1 MPAPGQ
7 AHLGTQAGNTQL
19 TKAQLEIV
27 SRAAH
32 KSGCQSVEVS
42 VVFKSISLH
51 YLAVFRQILVTI
63 LPSLLFRAPPVMHL
77 TFLES
82 VLGWGG
88 CPCPTSHFLWG
99 CCRVGSAQ
107 CVRLLQFF
115 SWIKGILN

>member
-1 MPAPGQ
+1 MPAAGQ
-7 AHLGTQAGNTQL
+7 AHLGTRAGNTQL

-32 KSGCQSVEVS
+32 KTGCQSVEVS

-88 CPCPTSHFLWG
+88 VSMSNIPFP
-99 CCRVGSAQ
+99 
-107 CVRLLQFF
+107 VRML
-115 SWIKGILN
+115 

>member
-1 MPAPGQ
+1 MPAAGQ
-7 AHLGTQAGNTQL
+7 AHLGTRAGNTQL

-32 KSGCQSVEVS
+32 KTGCQSVEVS

-88 CPCPTSHFLWG
+88 VSMSNIPFP
-99 CCRVGSAQ
+99 VGM
-107 CVRLLQFF
+107 L
-115 SWIKGILN
+115 